1 MKSNF
6 RHSSGLSIVD
16 SKVGPYWIIIFK
28 WAALISDEW
37 VPLLDYLVLIMVCPV
52 SSVQCPVSSVQTN
65 ALLVKVSWA
74 CKWLSFLHQL
84 NIHNPPTVNNLI
96 VNISAIS
103 ISNSSDIYWL
113 SQQNIFTN
121 FIQIQGVQKL
131 LSPYQWLTTDFL
143 QTWG

>member
-1 MKSNF
+1 M
-6 RHSSGLSIVD
+6 
-16 SKVGPYWIIIFK
+16 
-28 WAALISDEW
+28 DEW
-37 VPLLDYLVLIMVCPV
+37 VPLLSPHYGL
-52 SSVQCPVSSVQTN
+52 SSVQTN

-84 NIHNPPTVNNLI
+84 NIHNPPSVNNLN

-121 FIQIQGVQKL
+121 IIQIQGVQKL
-131 LSPYQWLTTDFL
+131 LSPYQWLTTDLSLDLKTFFNL
-143 QTWG
+143 GISTV